1 MRRLHHF
8 PLSPFCRKVRL
19 VLGEKKIAFESIA
32 ERPWEQ
38 QAELSAWPR
47 FVESDGDSLTDA
59 RAIAEYLEEKY
70 REPALLP
77 QEVRARAAIRALV
90 NHFDEKLFAQ
100 VTAVIL
106 RERVLKRFDKVSN
119 RDPDLSSLRTS
130 FDALRDHLA
139 FIGSRADANGCLA
152 GSLSL
157 ADLTAAAH
165 LSCIDYF
172 GDVPWQSY
180 PSAREWYARI
190 KSRPS
195 FRPLLSDNLPGFTP
209 VPHYADLD
217 F

>member
-19 VLGEKKIAFESIA
+19 VLGEKKLAHECIA

-38 QAELSAWPR
+38 RAELFSLPR
-47 FVESDGDSLTDA
+47 LVEANGAIIRDG
-59 RAIAEYLEEKY
+59 RAIAEYLDETY
-70 REPALLP
+70 SSPALLP
-77 QEVRARAAIRALV
+77 QDPIARATIRGLV
-90 NHFDEKLFAQ
+90 NRFDEQMFAH
-100 VTAVIL
+100 VTTVIL
-106 RERVLKRFDKVSN
+106 HERVLKRFDTVPD
-119 RDPDLSSLRTS
+119 RDPDQRALRVS
-130 FDALRDHLA
+130 FEALRDHLA
-139 FIGSRADANGCLA
+139 FIGSCADEHGYLV
-152 GSLSL
+152 GSISL

-172 GDVPWQSY
+172 GDVPWHSC
-180 PSAREWYARI
+180 PSAREWYGRI

-209 VPHYADLD
+209 AAHYANLD